1 MQQVFSYASEFF
13 RDLRPPIS
21 ELMPDDKDEKHK
33 QPEFLRAR
41 FRMFLGLSSLSL
53 SMTIR

>member
-1 MQQVFSYASEFF
+1 MQQVFYYASEFF
-13 RDLRPPIS
+13 LDLRPPIS

>member
-33 QPEFLRAR
+33 HPEFRRAR
-41 FRMFLGLSSLSL
+41 FRMVLGLSSLSL